1 MRLQPNDLPIVCL
14 PLELSDEAA
23 AGLIEFLQE
32 LTTALERHYYAQL
45 RRYDHRPGTDDSQ
58 STGGPDP
65 DSDPPF

>member
-1 MRLQPNDLPIVCL
+1 MQPNDLPIVCL

-45 RRYDHRPGTDDSQ
+45 RRHYHVPGADDSQ
-58 STGGPDP
+58 NTGGPDP